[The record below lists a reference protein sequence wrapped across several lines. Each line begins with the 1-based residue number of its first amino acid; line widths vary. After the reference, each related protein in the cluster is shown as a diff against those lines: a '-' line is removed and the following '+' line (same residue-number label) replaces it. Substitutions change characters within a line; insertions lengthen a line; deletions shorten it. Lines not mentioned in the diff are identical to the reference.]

1 MSLCV
6 CVLPVLQVKLCV
18 FFTRLCAILALCW
31 MFRSGSV
38 KGLLS
43 VTREGTFAEP
53 GSLCKFCVSFSLS
66 VCVLSVLHFK
76 LCVVCFCVF
85 MRCAILRIC
94 ATNRVV
100 GDSYCRGG
108 IVHIR
113 FDFSCALSVRRH
125 CSKALWRFRASIS
138 NSLSGRSWLHTHTP
152 IRYIHNPFAR
162 QDIRVCGDDH
172 FEPPMRQYH
181 NTKALWLLRVSI

>member
-113 FDFSCALSVRRH
+113 
-125 CSKALWRFRASIS
+125 
-138 NSLSGRSWLHTHTP
+138 
-152 IRYIHNPFAR
+152 
-162 QDIRVCGDDH
+162 CG
-172 FEPPMRQYH
+172 
-181 NTKALWLLRVSI
+181 

>member
-113 FDFSCALSVRRH
+113 FDFSCVRIEPPE
-125 CSKALWRFRASIS
+125 SPKALWRFRVSTS
-138 NSLSGRSWLHTHTP
+138 NSPNGRSWPQPHTHV
-152 IRYIHNPFAR
+152 RYIYQTYAR

-172 FEPPMRQYH
+172 FQPPKWQ
-181 NTKALWLLRVSI
+181 